1 MRIPR
6 AAIPVVSLGLALALA
21 LVAAPPTGA
30 ANRNFTLYGDAVA
43 GWGATNTTIASP
55 GPPLTVDLED
65 NVTLTLNA
73 TDGTNHNW
81 FVDYNDDS
89 TDDPSEPG
97 TANFRDEQI
106 SWNFTADQAGTFSYR
121 CRFHPATMM
130 GTIVI
135 RNATN
140 PPTGTPGDNTA
151 VIIGGVLV
159 ILLLGVAVYWVFGRK
174 KKA

>member
-1 MRIPR
+1 
-6 AAIPVVSLGLALALA
+6 
-21 LVAAPPTGA
+21 
-30 ANRNFTLYGDAVA
+30 
-43 GWGATNTTIASP
+43 
-55 GPPLTVDLED
+55 
-65 NVTLTLNA
+65 
-73 TDGTNHNW
+73 
-81 FVDYNDDS
+81 
-89 TDDPSEPG
+89 
-97 TANFRDEQI
+97 
-106 SWNFTADQAGTFSYR
+106 SYR
-121 CRFHPATMM
+121 CKFHPATMM